1 MAGEKAVVT
10 PGWCTNWE
18 AFNTPR
24 IWAMV
29 ADEDNAESWRQIAAL
44 GSMADTVKDQRNRLV
59 SARDALMQAW
69 PPKENPGS
77 EALLAK
83 VNALLANMADTK
95 AKADENAAQLG
106 HVLETLRQAKTKI
119 EPLYQKY
126 LDKSD
131 DLVPNWW
138 DNAEDELD
146 KQARQHMIEAEG
158 TIAKHAEKI
167 VAPSPY
173 KLKVDSYVEEG
184 GSEFPLTEASSTQGS
199 ASRDDRAGNAGFVV
213 PHEPPPPLPGRDP
226 VLPSAPGLGRIDGPG
241 LAGVSPLPPPAPPG
255 AAPLPPGTAA
265 PLQPV
270 QPGFVIGGGGAF
282 VPSRGGGS
290 SGMRSSVGI
299 GSPIGRGLYTGA
311 KPATPAWLPAGQAQ
325 PGIFG
330 VPGQPSR
337 GGQSRSAVRGQPS
350 GSPMLHGGN
359 RDRRVG
365 ESGIQ
370 PDPDD
375 PWATAEGV
383 APVIEPSLREP
394 RHDPG
399 PGVIGWRE

>member
-44 GSMADTVKDQRNRLV
+44 GAMADTVKDQRSRLV
-59 SARDALMQAW
+59 AARDALMQAW
-69 PPKENPGS
+69 PPKKSPGS

-95 AKADENAAQLG
+95 VKADENAAQLG

-131 DLVPNWW
+131 DLIPNWW
-138 DNAEDELD
+138 DNAEDDLD
-146 KQARQHMIEAEG
+146 KLAREHMIEAEG

-173 KLKVDSYVEEG
+173 KLKVDSYVEDG
-184 GSEFPLTEASSTQGS
+184 GSEFPPAGTSSAQGS
-199 ASRDDRAGNAGFVV
+199 ASRDDRARNEGFVV
-213 PHEPPPPLPGRDP
+213 PHEPPPPLPGQDP
-226 VLPSAPGLGRIDGPG
+226 ILPAAPGLGRTDGPG
-241 LAGVSPLPPPAPPG
+241 LADASPLPPQ
-255 AAPLPPGTAA
+255 APLGVASLPSGTAA
-265 PLQPV
+265 QVQPV

-282 VPSRGGGS
+282 LPSRDGGS
-290 SGMRSSVGI
+290 SGIRSSVGV
-299 GSPIGRGLYTGA
+299 GSPTGRGLYPSA
-311 KPATPAWLPAGQAQ
+311 KPATPTWLPTGQTQ
-325 PGIFG
+325 PGVIG
-330 VPGQPSR
+330 AVGQPSR
-337 GGQSRSAVRGQPS
+337 GGQSRPAVRGQSS

-359 RDRRVG
+359 RDRRQD
-365 ESGIQ
+365 EAGILL
-370 PDPDD
+370 DTDN